1 MNLLDSTTLL
11 VAGAV
16 LALWT
21 VAAGWA
27 MARGL
32 SQQRRA
38 GFVTRRA
45 EQLAALVD
53 LAPALPLIVR
63 ADGRLEGPGG
73 VAPLFGLDR
82 LPDTIDGL
90 GAAGDGGI
98 DEKSYARLAEQ
109 VVQAQRTGKAFRLT
123 LTGRDRR
130 RAIGI
135 SGAPAPEA
143 LGASGSALLWVNDA
157 SEQAAREHRLTR
169 EREDAIEA
177 FDALSAVIEA
187 APFPMWFRQEDGAL
201 ALVNRAYVEASEA
214 RDADSAVARQVELV
228 EPVRG
233 VSARDA
239 ALQAA
244 GQGAP
249 LKRNVPVTIGGD
261 RRMHEVVDVAVPGV
275 GVAGYAIDRHAL
287 DEAQAEI
294 ARAVD
299 ARRSMLDQLS
309 SAVAEFG
316 PDRSLIFWNRPFLRL
331 FLLDETWA
339 QTAPAFE
346 RVLDRMRDAGRA
358 PEVRDFP
365 SWRAERRGWFAL
377 RTSQDESWHLRD
389 GTHLRAVAHPS
400 ADGGL
405 LLLFE
410 DRTEQTRLASAR
422 DTLVRVRN
430 ATFDNLFEA
439 VAVFAPDGRLHLWN
453 QRFRRLWNLN
463 EEYLAASPRLD
474 ALLERAGQQLADPR
488 QAAVVRQMVV
498 GATADRQHR
507 SGRVLLSDQ
516 RQFDFSAI
524 PLPDGNALLTLIDV
538 TDSRRIETA
547 LRERAEALEA
557 ADKVKSDF
565 LSRVS
570 YELRTPLT
578 SIGGYAEMLAGGFA
592 GELPEAAQ
600 NYVRAIIESTDAL
613 GHQIGTVLDLA
624 QSEAGHMP
632 FETRPIALA
641 ELVRDAIRRAEP
653 QASKLGVSFTRDIR
667 ASVGRIDGD
676 VVRLGQALDHLLA
689 AALRGFGDRDW
700 QPEGGRRVLVHAEG
714 DGEAARLVLSDNGPG
729 VAPEGTLAIGVALA
743 RQLVEAHRG
752 QFEAHHVANEG
763 AMIALTLPR

>member
-1 MNLLDSTTLL
+1 MNLLESTTMLTIGVL
-11 VAGAV
+11 

-21 VAAGWA
+21 LAAGWGL
-27 MARGL
+27 ARGL

-63 ADGRLEGPGG
+63 ADGRLEGPGA
-73 VAPLFGLDR
+73 VAPLFGLER

-90 GAAGDGGI
+90 GAAGEAGLDP
-98 DEKSYARLAEQ
+98 RTFQLLAAE

-123 LTGRDRR
+123 LTARDRR
-130 RAIGI
+130 RAIAVA
-135 SGAPAPEA
+135 GAPAPET
-143 LGASGSALLWVNDA
+143 LGSGGSALLWVSDA

-201 ALVNRAYVEASEA
+201 ALVNGAYVAASEA
-214 RDADSAVARQVELV
+214 RSADAAVGRQIELV

-233 VSARDA
+233 LSARDA

-244 GQGAP
+244 GQAEP
-249 LKRNVPVTIGGD
+249 VSRVVPVTIGGE
-261 RRMHEVVDVAVPGV
+261 RRVHEVVDVAVPGI
-275 GVAGYAIDRHAL
+275 GIAGYAIDRQSLDDAL
-287 DEAQAEI
+287 AEI
-294 ARAVD
+294 ARAVA
-299 ARRSMLDQLS
+299 ARRTMLDQLS
-309 SAVAEFG
+309 AAVAEFG

-331 FLLDETWA
+331 FLLDEGWA
-339 QTAPAFE
+339 GSSPAFE

-358 PEVRDFP
+358 PETRDFP
-365 SWRAERRGWFAL
+365 SWRKERLGWFAL
-377 RTSQDESWHLRD
+377 RETEEESWHLRD
-389 GTHLRAVAHPS
+389 GTHLRAIAHPS

-453 QRFRRLWNLN
+453 QRFRRLWGLN
-463 EEYLAASPRLD
+463 EEYLTASPRLD
-474 ALLERAGQQLADPR
+474 ALLERAGQRLADPR
-488 QAAVVRQMVV
+488 QAAVVRQMVI
-498 GATADRQHR
+498 GATADRQQR
-507 SGRVLLSDQ
+507 SGRIVMSDA
-516 RQFDFSAI
+516 RQFDFATI

-600 NYVRAIIESTDAL
+600 TYVRAIMDSTEQL
-613 GHQIGTVLDLA
+613 GTQIGTVLDLA
-624 QSEAGHMP
+624 QTEAGHMP
-632 FETRPIALA
+632 LEARAIALPDFLA
-641 ELVRDAIRRAEP
+641 DALRRVEGAAARAEV
-653 QASKLGVSFTRDIR
+653 KITRDVR

-676 VVRLGQALDHLLA
+676 VARLGQAFDQLLLA
-689 AALRGFGDRDW
+689 ALGSFADRDW
-700 QPEGGRRVLVHAEG
+700 QPEGGRRVLVFAEG
-714 DGEAARLVLSDNGPG
+714 DATQARIILSDNGPG
-729 VAPEGTLAIGVALA
+729 AQPQGTLGIGVALA
-743 RQLVEAHRG
+743 RQLIEAHRG
-752 QFEAHHVANEG
+752 TFEQQYVAGEG
-763 AMIALTLPR
+763 AMLTITLPR